1 MFFYYKMLI
10 SKVMF
15 MKKKKIQII
24 CTLGPSSLNSDF
36 LEYSKNNVDMLR
48 LNMSHLEPSELKKNI
63 EFIKKRTNCPI
74 CIDTE
79 GAQIRSKFKKRKFF
93 KKNSII
99 HISENSNDLKL
110 YPEDIKDKVKPNDI
124 LNIGFENLK
133 VKVLKRYNK
142 FLLTKVVSQGY
153 LENNKGIHLE
163 NRKIKLECITKK
175 DIEAIQIGKL
185 NKLDNYALS
194 FTNSVSDVKYFNK
207 LTNNKSKNIFKIE
220 TKQSVN
226 KFNEIIKEGNNFLID
241 RGDLSK
247 DISVYKIP
255 ETQRKLMKI
264 KNRYKFKKIFIATNL
279 LESMIINNYPT
290 RAETNDIYSCIEMGA
305 DGLVLAAE
313 TAIGKNPIECVKF
326 VNNMIK
332 QFK

>member
-1 MFFYYKMLI
+1 
-10 SKVMF
+10 
-15 MKKKKIQII
+15 MKKKQIKII

-36 LEYSKNNVDMLR
+36 LEYSRNRIDMLR
-48 LNMSHLEPSELKKNI
+48 LNMSHLEPTELKKNI
-63 EFIKKRTNCPI
+63 AYIKKKTNCPI

-79 GAQIRSKFKKRKFF
+79 GAQIRSKFKTRKFF
-93 KKNSII
+93 KKNSLIY
-99 HISENSNDLKL
+99 ISNNSKHLNLYPHDIQDKLKL
-110 YPEDIKDKVKPNDI
+110 DDI

-133 VKVLKRYNK
+133 VKVIKKNVQ
-142 FLLTKVVSQGY
+142 FLLTKVITQGY

-163 NRKIKLECITKK
+163 NRKIKLNCLTKK
-175 DIEAIQIGKL
+175 DIEAIQIGKI
-185 NKLDNYALS
+185 NRLDNYALS
-194 FTNSVSDVKYFNK
+194 FTNSVSDVKLFNK
-207 LTNNKSKNIFKIE
+207 LTNNKLNNIFKIE

-226 KFNEIIKEGNNFLID
+226 NFDKIIKEGNNFLID

-255 ETQRKLMKI
+255 ETQRKLI
-264 KNRYKFKKIFIATNL
+264 RLKNRYKNKKIFIATNL
-279 LESMIINNYPT
+279 LESMIVNNYPT
-290 RAETNDIYSCIEMGA
+290 RAEVNDIYSCIEMGA

-326 VNNMIK
+326 VNEMIN

>member
-1 MFFYYKMLI
+1 MLI
-10 SKVMF
+10 SKVIF

>member
-1 MFFYYKMLI
+1 
-10 SKVMF
+10 

-93 KKNSII
+93 KKNSLI

>member
-1 MFFYYKMLI
+1 
-10 SKVMF
+10 
-15 MKKKKIQII
+15 
-24 CTLGPSSLNSDF
+24 
-36 LEYSKNNVDMLR
+36 
-48 LNMSHLEPSELKKNI
+48 MSHLEPSELKKNI

-93 KKNSII
+93 KKNSLI

>member
-1 MFFYYKMLI
+1 
-10 SKVMF
+10 

-93 KKNSII
+93 KKNSLI

-133 VKVLKRYNK
+133 VKVLK
-142 FLLTKVVSQGY
+142 
-153 LENNKGIHLE
+153 
-163 NRKIKLECITKK
+163 
-175 DIEAIQIGKL
+175 IGH
-185 NKLDNYALS
+185 
-194 FTNSVSDVKYFNK
+194 
-207 LTNNKSKNIFKIE
+207 KN
-220 TKQSVN
+220 
-226 KFNEIIKEGNNFLID
+226 
-241 RGDLSK
+241 
-247 DISVYKIP
+247 
-255 ETQRKLMKI
+255 
-264 KNRYKFKKIFIATNL
+264 
-279 LESMIINNYPT
+279 
-290 RAETNDIYSCIEMGA
+290 
-305 DGLVLAAE
+305 
-313 TAIGKNPIECVKF
+313 
-326 VNNMIK
+326 
-332 QFK
+332 

>member
-1 MFFYYKMLI
+1 
-10 SKVMF
+10 

-24 CTLGPSSLNSDF
+24 CTLGPSSLNSEF
-36 LEYSKNNVDMLR
+36 LKYSKNKVDMLR
-48 LNMSHLEPSELKKNI
+48 LNMSHLEPFELKKNI

-93 KKNSII
+93 KKNSLIN
-99 HISENSNDLKL
+99 ISEKNNDLNL
-110 YPEDIKDKVKPNDI
+110 YPEDIKDKVKPNDV

-133 VKVLKRYNK
+133 VKVLKKYNK
-142 FLLTKVVSQGY
+142 FLLTKVVRQGY
-153 LENNKGIHLE
+153 LENNKGVHLE
-163 NRKIKLECITKK
+163 NRKIKLNYLTKK

-185 NKLDNYALS
+185 NNLDNYALS

-279 LESMIINNYPT
+279 LESMIANNYPT
-290 RAETNDIYSCIEMGA
+290 RAEANDIYSCIEMGA

-326 VNNMIK
+326 VNEMIK